1 MSASIFQ
8 DWKANTGNPKG
19 RLIMVLFRVAHWLRY
34 GPAVLWPVRVLY
46 GVLYRLGVEWVLGI
60 ELPWKTRIGP
70 GLRIDHG
77 HCLVVHDGTVLGRD
91 CWLRHCTTLGVKIAR
106 DGTLSGAPTL
116 GDRVSVGA
124 HSVVLGP
131 IHIGDDAVIGSGSVV
146 VKDVPAGVVVAGNPA
161 QILRSAAERSAI
173 AGPETPA

>member
-1 MSASIFQ
+1 
-8 DWKANTGNPKG
+8 
-19 RLIMVLFRVAHWLRY
+19 V
-34 GPAVLWPVRVLY
+34 
-46 GVLYRLGVEWVLGI
+46 GVEWVLGI

-77 HCLVVHDGTVLGRD
+77 HSLVVHDETVLGRD

-106 DGTLSGAPTL
+106 DGTLSGAPIL
-116 GDRVSVGA
+116 GERVSVGA

-131 IHIGDDAVIGSGSVV
+131 IRIGDDAVIGSGSVV

-161 QILRSAAERSAI
+161 RIIHAAEQPN
-173 AGPETPA
+173 AGGEPPTA

>member
-1 MSASIFQ
+1 MSALVFQ
-8 DWKANTGNPKG
+8 DWSANKANPKG
-19 RLIMVLFRVAHWLRY
+19 RLVMALFRTAHWLRQ
-34 GPAVLWPVRVLY
+34 GSKLWLPVTMLY
-46 GVLYRLGVEWVLGI
+46 GLFYRVTVEWVLGI

-77 HCLVVHDGTVLGRD
+77 HCLVVHDGTVIGRN

-124 HSVVLGP
+124 HSVILGP
-131 IHIGDDAVIGSGSVV
+131 IHIGADAVIGSGSVV
-146 VKDVPAGVVVAGNPA
+146 VKDVPTGAVVVGNPA
-161 QILRSAAERSAI
+161 RILRFDTDEI
-173 AGPETPA
+173 PGPDVGTNG

>member
-8 DWKANTGNPKG
+8 DWKANAANPKG
-19 RLIMVLFRVAHWLRY
+19 RLVMVLFRTAHWLRF
-34 GPAVLWPVRVLY
+34 GPAVLWPVRVVY
-46 GVLYRLGVEWVLGI
+46 GVFYRLGVEWLLGM

-77 HCLVVHDGTVLGRD
+77 QCLVVHDATVLGRD

-124 HSVVLGP
+124 HSVILGP

-161 QILRSAAERSAI
+161 QILRTAKEQNATGEPPP
-173 AGPETPA
+173 AG